1 MTSPDTG
8 ETNAAVVPINSA
20 RDTKQRRHQ
29 REYWEKLYQ
38 GVFGG
43 GGEALAR
50 VFAYAR
56 ARTLA
61 PIPLLLTVLQRVCTS
76 LPPGATFDA
85 GLGPGSMNLF
95 TVLVGAPGSGKDTHI
110 NAASEAAIVRVGD
123 GAATRGPVELG
134 IGSGEGIV
142 TALAPG
148 EDGSRPVLFV
158 ETEAGNL
165 ASLFKRKGSTLRP
178 TLLKMYSGGALG
190 ATNKNDTTAVP
201 RLSYTAGLVLGCQPD
216 KAGVLLGGEDDGF
229 KHRFVWTEMIDPLI
243 GEDGLQAALFGSA
256 APDEPRPVDVFLP
269 DDVMHGKPLRVAR
282 EIEEVVVAE
291 QQNKRAYGVSSEGQG
306 HSTQT
311 RIKLSCALALL
322 HGQMKASMDDW
333 NRAGVLMSYS
343 RAVYGRS
350 QQHLDSQEVD
360 RRVKERRAEEETR
373 AKLEATRSNKVWED
387 LCTAVETER
396 QVHRSHFRKHE
407 VTSAHRGVFDELLD
421 DALEDGILKMWR
433 DERGRELVGPGE
445 RWGARGEK
453 IVPIPGS
460 D

>member
-8 ETNAAVVPINSA
+8 ETTAAVVPINSA
-20 RDTKQRRHQ
+20 RDTKQRRRQ

-38 GVFGG
+38 EVFGG

-56 ARTLA
+56 ARKLA

-76 LPPGATFDA
+76 LPPGATFEA

-142 TALAPG
+142 TALEPG
-148 EDGSRPVLFV
+148 EDGSRPVLFM

-190 ATNKNDTTAVP
+190 ATNKNDTTTVP

-229 KHRFVWTEMIDPLI
+229 KHRFVWTEILDPLI
-243 GEDGLQAALFGSA
+243 KEDGLQAALFGSP

-291 QQNKRAYGVSSEGQG
+291 QENKRAYGVSSEGQG

-322 HGQMKASMDDW
+322 RGRMTASMDDW
-333 NRAGVLMSYS
+333 RRAGVLMSYS

-373 AKLEATRSNKVWED
+373 AQLEATRRRDIWGRLREQVEHD
-387 LCTAVETER
+387 QAVER
-396 QVHRSHFRKHE
+396 RRFRNNL
-407 VTSAHRGVFDELLD
+407 APNRRPVFEQLLD
-421 DALEDGILKMWR
+421 DLIDARVLKIL
-433 DERGRELVGPGE
+433 DDQSGPVLIIKGDLWSE
-445 RWGARGEK
+445 EEPAA
-453 IVPIPGS
+453 VAFS
-460 D
+460 SSL

>member
-8 ETNAAVVPINSA
+8 ETTAAVVPINSA
-20 RDTKQRRHQ
+20 RDTKQRRRQ

-38 GVFGG
+38 EVFGG

-56 ARTLA
+56 ARKLA

-76 LPPGATFDA
+76 LPPGATFEA

-95 TVLVGAPGSGKDTHI
+95 TVLVGESGSGKDTHI

-142 TALAPG
+142 TALEPG
-148 EDGSRPVLFV
+148 EDGSRPVLFM

-165 ASLFKRKGSTLRP
+165 AALFKRKGSTLRP

-190 ATNKNDTTAVP
+190 ATNKNDTTTVP

-243 GEDGLQAALFGSA
+243 KEDGLQAALFGSA

-291 QQNKRAYGVSSEGQG
+291 QENKRAYGVSSEGQG

-322 HGQMKASMDDW
+322 RGRMTASMDDW
-333 NRAGVLMSYS
+333 RRAGVLMSYS

-387 LCTAVETER
+387 LCAAVETKR

-421 DALEDGILKMWR
+421 EALEDGILKMWR

-445 RWGARGEK
+445 RWEARGEK

>member
-8 ETNAAVVPINSA
+8 ETTAAVVPINSA
-20 RDTKQRRHQ
+20 RDTKQRRRQ
-29 REYWEKLYQ
+29 REYWKKLYQ
-38 GVFGG
+38 EVFGG

-56 ARTLA
+56 ARKLA

-76 LPPGATFDA
+76 LPPGATFEA

-95 TVLVGAPGSGKDTHI
+95 TVLVGESGIGKDTHI

-123 GAATRGPVELG
+123 GAATRNPVELG

-142 TALAPG
+142 TALEPG
-148 EDGSRPVLFV
+148 EDGSKPVLFM
-158 ETEAGNL
+158 ETEASNL
-165 ASLFKRKGSTLRP
+165 AALFKRKGSTLRP

-190 ATNKNDTTAVP
+190 ATNKNDTTTVP

-243 GEDGLQAALFGSA
+243 KEDGLQAALFGSA

-291 QQNKRAYGVSSEGQG
+291 QENKRAYGVSSEGQG

-322 HGQMKASMDDW
+322 RGRMTASMDDW
-333 NRAGVLMSYS
+333 RRAGVLMSYS

-373 AKLEATRSNKVWED
+373 AQLEATRRRDIWGRLREQVEHD
-387 LCTAVETER
+387 QAVER
-396 QVHRSHFRKHE
+396 RRFRNNL
-407 VTSAHRGVFDELLD
+407 APNRRPVFEQLLD
-421 DALEDGILKMWR
+421 DLIDARVLKIL
-433 DERGRELVGPGE
+433 DDQSGPVLIIKGDLWSE
-445 RWGARGEK
+445 EEPAA
-453 IVPIPGS
+453 VAFS
-460 D
+460 SSL